1 MNLMHVKVLVPK
13 SCPPLSK
20 PLVAHRAPL
29 SMEFSRQEYRSEYPQ
44 GIFPT
49 QGLNPGL
56 LNCRWTLYD
65 LSHQRS
71 PL

>member
-13 SCPPLSK
+13 SCPTLSK
-20 PLVAHRAPL
+20 PLVAHQAPL
-29 SMEFSRQEYRSEYPQ
+29 SMGFSRQEYGSGYLQ
-44 GIFPT
+44 SIFPT

-65 LSHQRS
+65 LSH
-71 PL
+71 